1 MAVLQKNTHIANRYG
16 LNIRL
21 CDANNL
27 DIVYQTIDFA
37 NISAIDISGD
47 EVFAHG
53 GAAHEKRV
61 GFYNKLV
68 GEFTLSTQ
76 ILTNDLLCLMTG
88 GTANWDGSS
97 PIVFKNRLLGQIRT
111 FALICETVWQ
121 DKNGNVY
128 GEQLILHRVRPRIA
142 YNRKY
147 ALDGD
152 VASVDIVFDI
162 MQDAAGQV
170 LTRGEP
176 KLLVA
181 PQNVTA
187 DGTNVSW
194 DEVANATSYD
204 VLVDGT
210 TVLGSVT

>member
-27 DIVYQTIDFA
+27 DTVYQTIDFA
-37 NISAIDISGD
+37 NISSIDISGD
-47 EVFAHG
+47 AVFAHG
-53 GAAHEKRV
+53 GAAHE
-61 GFYNKLV
+61 
-68 GEFTLSTQ
+68 TQ
-76 ILTNDLLCLMTG
+76 ILTNNLLCLMTG
-88 GTANWDGSS
+88 GTATWDGSS
-97 PIVFKNRLLGQIRT
+97 PIVFKNRLLEQVRT
-111 FALICETVWQ
+111 FTLIGETVWQ

-162 MQDAAGQV
+162 MQDASGRV

-176 KLLVA
+176 KLIAVGG
-181 PQNVTA
+181 V
-187 DGTNVSW
+187 VM
-194 DEVANATSYD
+194 TSYGYVTED
-204 VLVDGT
+204 GVWVLENMASVDGDA
-210 TVLGSVT
+210 LILNG

>member
-27 DIVYQTIDFA
+27 DTVYQTIDFA
-37 NISAIDISGD
+37 NISSIDISGD
-47 EVFAHG
+47 AVFAHG

-61 GFYNKLV
+61 GFYDKLV
-68 GEFTLSTQ
+68 GELTLSTQ
-76 ILTNDLLCLMTG
+76 ILTNNLLCLMTG
-88 GTANWDGSS
+88 GTATWDGSS
-97 PIVFKNRLLGQIRT
+97 PIVFKNRLLEQVRT
-111 FALICETVWQ
+111 FTLIGETVWQ
-121 DKNGNVY
+121 DKDGNVY

-162 MQDAAGQV
+162 MQDASGRV

-176 KLLVA
+176 KLIAVGG
-181 PQNVTA
+181 V
-187 DGTNVSW
+187 VM
-194 DEVANATSYD
+194 TSYGYVTED
-204 VLVDGT
+204 GVWVLENMASVDGDA
-210 TVLGSVT
+210 LILNG

>member
-27 DIVYQTIDFA
+27 DTVYQTIDFA
-37 NISAIDISGD
+37 NLSSIEISGD
-47 EVFAHG
+47 AVFAHG

-61 GFYNKLV
+61 GFYDKLV

-76 ILTNDLLCLMTG
+76 ILTNNLLCLMTG
-88 GTANWDGSS
+88 GTTTWDGSS
-97 PIVFKNRLLGQIRT
+97 PIVFKNRLLEQVRT
-111 FALICETVWQ
+111 FALIGETVWK

-142 YNRKY
+142 YSHKY
-147 ALDGD
+147 SGDGD
-152 VASVDIVFDI
+152 VASADIVFDI
-162 MQDAAGQV
+162 MQDEAGQV

-176 KLLVA
+176 KLLAVG
-181 PQNVTA
+181 
-187 DGTNVSW
+187 GTLM
-194 DEVANATSYD
+194 TSYGYVTD
-204 VLVDGT
+204 DGVWVLGNMASVDGDA
-210 TVLGSVT
+210 LILNG

>member
-1 MAVLQKNTHIANRYG
+1 MAVLQKNTRIANRYG

-27 DIVYQTIDFA
+27 DTVYQTIDFA
-37 NISAIDISGD
+37 NISSIDISGD
-47 EVFAHG
+47 AVFAHG

-61 GFYNKLV
+61 GFYDKLV

-76 ILTNDLLCLMTG
+76 ILTNNLLCLMTG
-88 GTANWDGSS
+88 GTAAWDGSS
-97 PIVFKNRLLGQIRT
+97 PIVFKNRLLEQVRT
-111 FALICETVWQ
+111 FTLIGETVWQ

-152 VASVDIVFDI
+152 VASVDIVFDL
-162 MQDAAGQV
+162 MQDASGRV
-170 LTRGEP
+170 ITRGEP
-176 KLLVA
+176 KIIAVGG
-181 PQNVTA
+181 V
-187 DGTNVSW
+187 VM
-194 DEVANATSYD
+194 TSYGYVTED
-204 VLVDGT
+204 GVWVLENMASVDGDA
-210 TVLGSVT
+210 LILNG

>member
-1 MAVLQKNTHIANRYG
+1 MAVLQKNTPISNRYG

-37 NISAIDISGD
+37 NISSIDIKGD
-47 EVFAHG
+47 TVFAHG
-53 GAAHEKRV
+53 GAAHEKKV
-61 GFYNKLV
+61 GFYDKLV

-88 GTANWDGSS
+88 GVASWDGSS
-97 PIVFKNRLLGQIRT
+97 PIVFRNRLLEQART
-111 FALICETVWQ
+111 FAILCETIWQ
-121 DKNGNVY
+121 DKNGHAY
-128 GEQLILHRVRPRIA
+128 SERLTLHRIRPRIA

-152 VASVDIVFDI
+152 VANVDIVFDI

-176 KLLVA
+176 KLIAVGG
-181 PQNVTA
+181 V
-187 DGTNVSW
+187 VM
-194 DEVANATSYD
+194 TSYGY
-204 VLVDGT
+204 VTGDGVW
-210 TVLGSVT
+210 VLGDIASVSGDALILNG